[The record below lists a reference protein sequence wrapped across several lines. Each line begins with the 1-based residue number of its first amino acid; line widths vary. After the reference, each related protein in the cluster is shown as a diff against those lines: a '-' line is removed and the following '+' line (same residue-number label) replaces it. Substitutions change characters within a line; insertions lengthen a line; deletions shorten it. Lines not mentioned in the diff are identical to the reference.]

1 MKKLFKILI
10 AIIGIVIIDEIL
22 SHMGDGHE
30 VKEPYGYDD
39 LECIPPR
46 NVVVSPGV
54 DYPEFDPD
62 EEDIII

>member
-22 SHMGDGHE
+22 SHMGNGCD

-46 NVVVSPGV
+46 NIVTLGV
-54 DYPEFDPD
+54 DYPEFDTD
-62 EEDIII
+62 NEDIII

>member
-1 MKKLFKILI
+1 MKKMLKILI

-22 SHMGDGHE
+22 SHMENGHD

-46 NVVVSPGV
+46 NVVTPGV
-54 DYPEFDPD
+54 DYPEFDTD
-62 EEDIII
+62 EEDIIV